1 MPTLKNSTIEKLKA
15 AAQEANDTMLLSTD
29 VMQRAYYREQKEALC
44 RAITVLTNMPEHQ
57 FLRILEWDEMHG
69 KPSKQP
75 TLF

>member
-1 MPTLKNSTIEKLKA
+1 MATLKNTTIEKLKA
-15 AAQEANDTMLLSTD
+15 AAQEANDTMLLGSD
-29 VMQRAYYREQKEALC
+29 VMQRAYYRDQKEAIY
-44 RAITVLTNMPEHQ
+44 RAITVLTNMPEQQ